1 MNNKQKITKEIFMNK
16 LAKVGVSALCGSLA
30 AISAAQAGALTI
42 AGGATATYTQ
52 LDFGDT
58 GNPFGMASN
67 MTFTGSGEL
76 DNGSAVSVNIAHSDQ
91 NVYSASDVSLDIPG
105 LGKFTLDQG
114 GGTGIDR
121 FDDKMPTAW
130 EEPTGTGVT
139 TGIVTVTGVGGQTDL
154 EWALSSDF
162 LPDGVSAYIAW
173 SPKADGLKAN
183 DKASTGPGTSAALSG
198 WDFAVSHTGLTDGLE
213 VFAAYSTIEQDGPGI
228 DDHTSKVLGATY
240 AAGNFTIGY
249 QYSTDD
255 FNTGGTDMYENN
267 QYGISFNVNDDLS
280 LSYGRS
286 ESERSGDQS
295 NQETT
300 IDSFQAAY
308 SMGGATI
315 KLAETQVDNWGYN
328 TGSGSD
334 RGGTTLALTLAF

>member
-1 MNNKQKITKEIFMNK
+1 MNK

-30 AISAAQAGALTI
+30 AISAAHAGALTI
-42 AGGATATYTQ
+42 AGGATATYTE
-52 LDFGDT
+52 LDYGDT

-76 DNGSAVSVNIAHSDQ
+76 DNGSAVTVNIAHSDQ

-105 LGKFTLDQG
+105 LGKFTFDQG

-139 TGIVTVTGVGGQTDL
+139 TGIVTVSGVGGGADL

-173 SPKADGLKAN
+173 SPKADGLTAN
-183 DKASTGPGTSAALSG
+183 DKASTGPGTTGAQAG
-198 WDFAVSHTGLTDGLE
+198 WDVAVSHTGLADGLE
-213 VFAAYSTIEQDGPGI
+213 VFAGYSSIDQDGVGV
-228 DDHTSKVLGATY
+228 DDHTSKVIGATY
-240 AAGNFTIGY
+240 AAGNFTVGY

-255 FNTGGTDMYENN
+255 LNTGGTDMYENN
-267 QYGISFNVNDDLS
+267 MYGVSFSINDDLS
-280 LSYGRS
+280 VSYGRS
-286 ESERSGDQS
+286 ESERSGSASDT
-295 NQETT
+295 ETV

-315 KLAETQVDNWGYN
+315 KFAETQVDNHSYTPG
-328 TGSGSD
+328 TGAD